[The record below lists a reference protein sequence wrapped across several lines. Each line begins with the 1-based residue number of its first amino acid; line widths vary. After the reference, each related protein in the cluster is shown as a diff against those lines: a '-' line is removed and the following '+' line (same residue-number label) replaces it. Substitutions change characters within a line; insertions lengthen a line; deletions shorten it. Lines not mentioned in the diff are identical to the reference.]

1 MNPKTR
7 VTVGK
12 IIKRDGTF
20 EWSSLIIDKNVPTL
34 LKSKLKEEDKKVDPK
49 DPRKNFT
56 LFKIANTGQVDKL
69 FAKTNSSFMNR
80 GLFISILKRYDKWLT
95 NGRMRRCLLLDNLAS
110 HILNKKHHDE
120 WLKTNK
126 HCYVDNESFKSIKLA
141 YLPANSTGAAQ
152 PEDLGYYARVQAI
165 YKKWFNANE
174 SKMDLLVKNAP
185 FKRDKQI
192 LAIYGHLE
200 DVSSAVLSTCWSSS
214 QLASLHPKTP
224 ITGSVR
230 ELSDLRDSYQEH
242 SEQLRG

>member
-1 MNPKTR
+1 MR
-7 VTVGK
+7 LYER
-12 IIKRDGTF
+12 IIALPVKELPLNWKGP
-20 EWSSLIIDKNVPTL
+20 EIWS
-34 LKSKLKEEDKKVDPK
+34 
-49 DPRKNFT
+49 
-56 LFKIANTGQVDKL
+56 
-69 FAKTNSSFMNR
+69 
-80 GLFISILKRYDKWLT
+80 
-95 NGRMRRCLLLDNLAS
+95 RC
-110 HILNKKHHDE
+110 
-120 WLKTNK
+120 
-126 HCYVDNESFKSIKLA
+126 
-141 YLPANSTGAAQ
+141 Q
-152 PEDLGYYARVQAI
+152 
-165 YKKWFNANE
+165 